1 MDGAGRVRVLL
12 LSGGLDSTALA
23 WQERPEITLTIDYG
37 QLPAKGEIRA
47 SRAVCQAL
55 GLRHEIL
62 RVDCRTLGSGDLAGR
77 APSALAPSTE
87 WWPYRN
93 QLLLTLAA
101 MYAIQANASSL
112 LIGTV
117 ESDSFHGDGR
127 IAFIETMN
135 ALLSAQEGSLRVVA
149 PALTV
154 SSVDLIR
161 RSGIPLEVLAWSHS
175 CHVSEWACGSCRGC
189 VKQLRTRVALGYE
202 PP

>member
-1 MDGAGRVRVLL
+1 MRVLL

-23 WQERPEITLTIDYG
+23 WKERPEIALTIDYG
-37 QLPAKGEIRA
+37 QLPVNGEIRA

-55 GLRHEIL
+55 DIRHEVL
-62 RVDCRTLGSGDLAGR
+62 RVDCRALGSGDLAGS
-77 APSALAPSTE
+77 APSPLAPSTE

-101 MYAIQANASSL
+101 MYAVKVKASSL

-127 IAFIETMN
+127 RSFLESMN
-135 ALLSAQEGSLRVVA
+135 ALLAAQEGALQIAA
-149 PALTV
+149 PAITI

-161 RSGIPLEVLAWSHS
+161 GSGVPMEILAWSHS

-189 VKQLRTRVALGYE
+189 MKQLETRVALGYE
-202 PP
+202 SP